1 MGNITKTTQGG
12 SVCFGGGH
20 PLRHELVFEEVQV
33 GGDAR
38 SKSGER
44 LAAGLMRSR
53 ARRSIERVKSAS
65 RVCGPM
71 WSHVFR

>member
-12 SVCFGGGH
+12 SVCFVGGH

-38 SKSGER
+38 SNPANALR
-44 LAAGLMRSR
+44 QA
-53 ARRSIERVKSAS
+53 
-65 RVCGPM
+65 
-71 WSHVFR
+71 